1 MTVILITS
9 KDAEKRRILWELAV
23 KKAEKYGSFICCGDT
38 DSEIRTAFDSCKERP
53 VILYPVNIVC
63 GADLNKLAERCGQG
77 YDMAAFYQEDGKGC
91 IAALNRL
98 PRYSVTCGELYS
110 SASEAN
116 FCIANV
122 PCDGY
127 ITEVTDS
134 ESYHKLLADILSGRF
149 ISDITADRR
158 LFRPPFPK
166 AAGFKGEYPM
176 YIGRNCHFG
185 ENVTVT
191 GGSCIGDN
199 VYIGNNVKISSS
211 VITEGAYI
219 PDNSIIENTV
229 TGYFV
234 PAARH
239 KLGTDGS
246 TAGYVSLPSAFA
258 AGQALSEKRA
268 AYAYNTSEEAAA
280 QAFAA
285 GYVYSGGNIDS
296 MGAVPE
302 NIFRYGLNRGD
313 YECGVYFGS
322 GYVRIWG
329 GDGFPSD
336 ESLRRVFENA
346 LNSGKV
352 KPSES
357 RSGSV
362 NKAEIYNMYNSELSK
377 LISPE
382 AKGIFADITVP
393 DKGLYRFCRGLVQA
407 HHLHV
412 RDDPRIAFH
421 ISGDGSRISAYTDE
435 TGYVF
440 HDKLVMLCLYY
451 GNSRRAAVYS
461 FFPHIDIKNEH
472 GEKITL
478 DRFLYTPDSEE
489 MTSEELSADRKAR
502 ENADI
507 FLFDGAAIMAR
518 VLSILGER
526 GITLSEAI
534 APLPVYSSANRT
546 ISSVK
551 KAAALLERVGLP
563 ASGGKADI
571 SGHKAYFRPLR
582 TGGVILSAE
591 SGTLEAASEIC
602 DFFEDI
608 LKTNE

>member
-9 KDAEKRRILWELAV
+9 ENTEKRKILWELAV

-38 DSEIRTAFDSCKERP
+38 DSEIRTAFDSCKDRP

-63 GADLNKLAERCGQG
+63 GADLNKLAAKCGQG
-77 YDMAAFYQEDGKGC
+77 YDMAVFYQEDGKGC

-98 PRYSVTCGELYS
+98 PRYSVSCGELYS

-127 ITEVTDS
+127 ITEVTDN
-134 ESYHKLLADILSGRF
+134 ESYHKLLSDILSGRF
-149 ISDITADRR
+149 VSDITVDRR

-185 ENVTVT
+185 ENVTVM

-199 VYIGNNVKISSS
+199 VYIGNNVKIVSS
-211 VITEGAYI
+211 VIAEGAYI
-219 PDNSIIENTV
+219 PDSSVIENTV
-229 TGYFV
+229 AGYSV
-234 PAARH
+234 PVSRH

-246 TAGYVSLPSAFA
+246 TAGYVSLSSAFA
-258 AGQALSEKRA
+258 AGQALSEKKA
-268 AYAYNTSEEAAA
+268 AYAYNTPGEAAA

-285 GYVYSGGNIDS
+285 GYAYSGGNIDS

-302 NIFRYGLNRGD
+302 NIFRYGLNKGN
-313 YECGVYFGS
+313 YECGVYFGD
-322 GYVRIWG
+322 GYLRIWG

-336 ESLRRVFENA
+336 EPLRRTFEAA
-346 LNSGKV
+346 LNSGTVRPSKN
-352 KPSES
+352 KPGNINE
-357 RSGSV
+357 V
-362 NKAEIYNMYNSELSK
+362 EIYNVYSSEISK
-377 LISPE
+377 LISSNVS
-382 AKGIFADITVP
+382 GIFADVTVP
-393 DKGLYRFCRGLVQA
+393 DKGLYRFCKGFVQV
-407 HHLHV
+407 HHLHG
-412 RDDPRIAFH
+412 RDNPRIAFH

-451 GNSRRAAVYS
+451 GKCGRASVYS
-461 FFPHIDIKNEH
+461 YFPHIDIKNKD
-472 GEKITL
+472 GEKIAL
-478 DRFLYTPDSEE
+478 DRFLYTPDSEK
-489 MTSEELSADRKAR
+489 MTREELSADRKAR

-507 FLFDGAAIMAR
+507 FLFDGAAIIAR
-518 VLSILGER
+518 VLNILGER
-526 GITLSEAI
+526 KMTLLEAT

-546 ISSVK
+546 ISSEK
-551 KAAALLERVGLP
+551 SAAALLERVGLP

-591 SGTLEAASEIC
+591 SSTLEAASEIC

-608 LKTNE
+608 LEKPD